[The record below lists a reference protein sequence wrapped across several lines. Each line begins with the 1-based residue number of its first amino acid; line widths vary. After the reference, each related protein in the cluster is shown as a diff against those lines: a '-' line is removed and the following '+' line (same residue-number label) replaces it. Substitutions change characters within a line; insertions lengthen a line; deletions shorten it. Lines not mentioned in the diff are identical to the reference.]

1 MKKALVTGCAGFIGS
16 HLTQRLLND
25 GVTVIGIDGFI
36 DNYDVAA
43 KLRNLAEIGK
53 HPAFTFHSTSL
64 QTGRW
69 DIWLENVDA
78 VFHLAALPGVRNS
91 WGKSF
96 ADYVSHNI
104 LATQEL
110 LEACLQRPKPPIIVV
125 SSSSSVYGTMQ
136 GTVTNENAP
145 LRPVSPYGVTKEA
158 MEQICSVYVKA
169 YGLPVSMLR
178 YFTVYGP
185 RQRPDMAF
193 HRFFRQ
199 MMKGEQ
205 VIMYGDGQQSRD
217 FTYVTDAVEANLLA
231 AQHAVPGDIFNVG
244 GDREIKLIDVLSIMG
259 TLMNLT
265 PRITFQNG
273 PAGDSLRTCADIQF
287 AQQRLGYKPKVT
299 LEEGLRHQLA
309 EIRSQSKG

>member
-1 MKKALVTGCAGFIGS
+1 MKRALVTGCAGFIGS

-25 GVTVIGIDGFI
+25 GVAVIGIDGFV

-53 HPAFTFHSTSL
+53 HPDFTFHSTML
-64 QTGRW
+64 QAGRW
-69 DIWLENVDA
+69 EVWLENVDV

-91 WGKSF
+91 WGKAF
-96 ADYVSHNI
+96 AEYVSHNV
-104 LATQEL
+104 LATQNL
-110 LEACLQRPKPPIIVV
+110 LEACLQQPKPPAVVV

-136 GTVTNENAP
+136 GPLTDESAP

-169 YGLPVSMLR
+169 YGLPISMLR

-199 MMKGEQ
+199 LMKGEP
-205 VIMYGDGQQSRD
+205 VAIYGDGQQSRD
-217 FTYVTDAVEANLLA
+217 FTYVTDAVEANILA
-231 AQHAVPGDIFNVG
+231 ARHAVPGDIFNVG
-244 GDREIKLIDVLSIMG
+244 GEREIKVVDVLTIMG

-265 PRITFQNG
+265 PQIVFQNG
-273 PAGDSLRTCADIQF
+273 PPGDSLRTCANIQF
-287 AQQRLGYKPKVT
+287 AQQRLGYQPKVL
-299 LEEGLRHQLA
+299 LEEGLRNQLA
-309 EIRSQSKG
+309 EMRRQSKG